1 MRREFEALRKEI
13 GRAVVGFDKVIE
25 RLAVSIITDG
35 HVLIVG
41 VPGLAKTLV
50 VRAFSRALGLS
61 FNRIQFTPDLMPT
74 DITGT
79 EILRGEEFVF
89 VKGPVFANVVLA
101 DEINRAPP
109 KTQAALL
116 EVMQERR
123 VTYAGKTYEVPRPF
137 FVLATQNPIEQ
148 EGTYPLPE
156 AQLDRFIM
164 EIDVTYPSYEDE
176 VKIALLKG
184 FAALDEIRKVMD
196 REDILRFQREAAE
209 LPVPDHVV
217 EYAVR
222 LVRNTRPVEEGAP
235 RVVKEFVR
243 YGAGPRA
250 SQFLVW
256 AARSLAYIRDKAVP
270 TSEEVKE
277 LFYDVLKHRVILHF
291 RAEAE
296 GVKVGDVLKEVLKS
310 TPVKGR

>member
-1 MRREFEALRKEI
+1 LRKEFEELKREI
-13 GRAVVGFDKVIE
+13 GRAVVGFDSVVE
-25 RLAVSIITDG
+25 RLTVAVITDG

-50 VRAFSRALGLS
+50 VRAFAKALGLS

-79 EILRGEEFVF
+79 EILRGNEFVF

-109 KTQAALL
+109 KTQSALL

-123 VTYAGKTYEVPRPF
+123 ITYAGKTYEVPKPF

-164 EIDVTYPSYEDE
+164 EIDITYPSYEDE
-176 VKIALLKG
+176 LRIALLRG
-184 FAALDEIRKVMD
+184 FAALDEIGQVLTED
-196 REDILRFQREAAE
+196 DILRFQREASQ

-222 LVRNTRPVEEGAP
+222 LVRNTRPVEPSAP
-235 RVVKEFVR
+235 KVVKEFVR

-256 AARSLAYIRDKAVP
+256 ASRSLAYIRDKAVP
-270 TSEEVKE
+270 TTEDVRD

-296 GVKVGDVLKEVLKS
+296 GITVRQVLDDVLKA
-310 TPVKGR
+310 TPVK